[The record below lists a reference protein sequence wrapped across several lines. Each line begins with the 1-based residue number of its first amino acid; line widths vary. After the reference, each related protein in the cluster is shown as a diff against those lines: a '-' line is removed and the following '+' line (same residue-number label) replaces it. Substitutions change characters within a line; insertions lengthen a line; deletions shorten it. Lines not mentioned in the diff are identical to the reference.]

1 MLDSDKKTIKGRLSR
16 IPKKAYMWLASIIVV
31 GALVGGAYWFVTT
44 VNAVKE
50 AEMQQTGTGQAAGA
64 AADEDNPTTQ
74 FRGDNVNDADPEA
87 IRAYCDDVVNSGR
100 DSAKIRDMCVLNEL
114 TRKYIPQLSNSQIE
128 ALLDSQ
134 PQCLKTG
141 TTDEGVNCF
150 EEFDESGCN
159 VAGFTIKGD
168 VCVPSG
174 AKKEDP
180 LSQLL
185 APASGDICSIV
196 SGCQAE
202 AEFDENGFN
211 RFGCNREGRREDG
224 TMCPYEY
231 ITRIYG
237 EDERD
242 QMGFGR
248 DGFNDKGCDIQGLRA
263 DGTRCPIEDITR
275 VYNRKG
281 LDIFGLTEDGFNAK
295 GCGLNGLD
303 RKGNTCSPEDIP
315 RIVDPETGLDQLGLD
330 EDGYNALG
338 CNLSGFKRDGTR
350 CSLEDTPRIFGKN
363 NLDQF
368 GLRKNGRNEFNC
380 DLSGLKPNG
389 QVCSADQITRIIN
402 PETGEDQFG
411 YYANGRNSNDC
422 DFYGKRPDGSQC
434 SFDEISRIIGST
446 GVDQLGLKDDGFNEN
461 GCNIAGVKRDGSR
474 CKMSEVTRVFDKD
487 TGLDQFNLDSE
498 GFNAAGCNID
508 GLNRSGEICDI
519 DDIPL
524 FFDPETGL
532 NQFNLDKDGY
542 NAAGCNLE
550 GKDREGNLC
559 AIEDIPRIYDKNNRD
574 QFSLDKKGFNEK
586 GCSLDGVREDGS
598 LCDYE
603 DVTKIF
609 DAKGINQLGY
619 NKDNRNAAG
628 CDVEGRKEDGTLCT
642 AKELERVYG
651 GDGFNARHYDEDG
664 LNRLK
669 LDAQGYNVYGCDL
682 DGRRADGSIC
692 PPEQITRV
700 FNPETGLDQFS
711 LDKDGY
717 NEFGCDLNGM
727 NREGERCAEEDIPRI
742 FSSDMKDQFGNSI
755 ADLPDSVWEKE
766 AAKKRLTPLLDKD
779 GNAVYDE
786 DGNPLFIDGNG
797 FVRKANGQVLL
808 DDDGKPY
815 TLKDGSVVNSKGE
828 IPTGELLFDKDGNE
842 VSPRGVQTVRDELPF
857 ASMDKAV
864 DERGEQIRINQE
876 PAFVDDNGFLR
887 DKSGNFITDDNGER
901 LVLKDGEIQ
910 TASGKR
916 PKGVVLDTV
925 SGGDVEGSVSAQ
937 PTPTDLLVDEN
948 GNPILIDGKP
958 AYVDRNG
965 NLKRKDGSFIV
976 GDDGE
981 PLSLKNGKVV
991 DGRGEPVS
999 ESRMTDVMGNQ
1010 VRNSGIKK
1018 LPVDGKERKSPMLD
1032 ENGEQM
1038 YFKDTPAF
1046 VDDYGYIVDDKGN
1059 YILDENGERMRLDD
1073 GQVVSDSGVVVSKSK
1088 FKNALGQQG
1097 KGDFSKG
1104 KGLTPYE
1111 LKAKQAAEVLTPS
1124 QREALGI
1131 DGEGYNEFGCDLNG
1145 LRRDGSLCDLDEV
1158 TRLFSDGGYV
1168 DGMTSSELLTDAN
1181 GNPILI
1187 DGEKAYVDENGNIKR
1202 KDGSLVRGED
1212 GQPLS
1217 LDGGKIVDSVG
1228 EPISAS
1234 RLTDEDGNLVLNSDL
1249 HKLPAKLTDGNGQS
1263 LLIDGEEAYVD
1274 EDGVIRRLDGSV
1286 VTDENGE
1293 PLLLK
1298 GGKVVNADGEL
1309 IDPARLTDKNGNK
1322 VDNANLKKSYVDG
1335 KERKSPLLD
1344 STGEQMFFDDK
1355 PAFVDEDGFIVDENG
1370 DYLLD
1375 ANGERMRL
1383 NGDDIVT
1390 ESGANVDSGAFE
1402 NARGKKSEGGFNKGK
1417 ALDSKEVAFK
1427 QAVESLSK
1435 AQRDALGMS
1444 DDGRDQFSLDSE
1456 GFNRFGCDL
1465 YGRDR
1470 NGNACPEE
1478 YVTRRF
1484 DGENFDQF
1492 GVNESGVRRS
1502 GLDSDGENVF
1512 GCRPDDPSCSISM
1525 RPRLTDASGVDQF
1538 NQRENGK
1545 NRLGLDGDGYNEKD
1559 CNLEGRSRLG
1569 EVCDINDI
1577 PRLLD
1582 GNGRDQFGLGESG
1595 LNEQGCGINGLDAN
1609 GKPCELVN
1617 IPRIFDINGIDQLG
1631 LTEDGFNEAGCNL
1644 DGINRAGELCDFN
1657 DIPRIVGVDGLDQF
1671 SLDSQGYNAA
1681 GCNVDGFN
1689 REGERCALE
1698 DIPRIVNPFTGLDQL
1713 GFKEDGFN
1721 VHGCDIQGRKSD
1733 GTLCDFED
1741 MTRIFDPKTNLDQF
1755 GFGPDNYNE
1764 KGCDFYGYDRDGKL
1778 CDTEDMT
1785 RVVDAKGVDQ
1795 FKIGNSGYND
1805 AGCDINGVK
1814 RNGERCKPAA
1824 RVRFISRDGV
1834 DENGFDENFVNEN
1847 GCDINGLNKNGERCD
1862 LEDVTQIFDEDT
1874 GISQIGLKENGR
1886 NEFGCDINGLKED
1899 GTACSP
1905 SEITSWF
1912 DGNNLDQF
1920 SLNQDGF
1927 NANECDLYGRKPDG
1941 TLCEN
1946 DEVTRIVGFNGFD
1959 QRKLDAD
1966 GYTED
1971 GLTLSGFN
1979 RDGCDKYNLNEEG
1992 KPCAKHR
1999 ELGLDAADGQ
2009 YIDAKRDYVLAWLGQ
2024 NQTKLTEIA
2033 QGSYDQTIV
2042 DKELAELEAKV
2053 AEARANSAA
2062 AIAAGNAQPGS
2073 QPATEVAP
2081 NEIKIPIGYMTQV
2094 YIKTP
2099 VNSDYTQ
2106 DVYGEISYG
2115 ELAGATVVG
2124 NIVVPYVDDRVMPR
2138 DKFYYQFKT
2147 LVYNRRAYTIDAVSL
2162 SSGGESS
2169 MVDADDVDYHRIQ
2182 RYGGLI
2188 LGALASAG
2196 SATFLDSQAERDLQA
2211 QAEIVDSVVAS
2222 SPTLGQ
2228 NTRELTKENL
2238 KVATN
2243 YLSQLGVEQF
2253 SRRPTIY
2260 EGAGPQLIIFRQEQ
2274 TDEGLPAVFV
2284 GLD

>member
-31 GALVGGAYWFVTT
+31 AAIVGGTYWFVTT
-44 VNAVKE
+44 VNDVRE
-50 AEMQQTGTGQAAGA
+50 AEMQQSGNAQAGA

-74 FRGDNVNDADPEA
+74 FRGNNVNDADPEA

-315 RIVDPETGLDQLGLD
+315 RIVDPETGLDQFNLD
-330 EDGYNALG
+330 EDGYNSLG

-368 GLRKNGRNEFNC
+368 GLRENGRNEFNC

-389 QVCSADQITRIIN
+389 TVCREDQITRIIN
-402 PETGEDQFG
+402 PETGKDQLG

-422 DFYGKRPDGSQC
+422 DFYGKRPDGTQC
-434 SFDEISRIIGST
+434 SFDEISRVVGSN
-446 GVDQLGLKDDGFNEN
+446 GVDQLGLKDDGFNKN

-474 CKMSEVTRVFDKD
+474 CEMSEVTRVFDNE
-487 TGLDQFNLDSE
+487 TGLDQFNLDRE
-498 GFNAAGCNID
+498 GFNIAGCNIE
-508 GLNRSGEICDI
+508 GLNRNGEICDI
-519 DDIPL
+519 EDIPL

-532 NQFNLDKDGY
+532 NQFNLDKEGY
-542 NAAGCNLE
+542 NSAGCNLE
-550 GKDREGNLC
+550 GKDRDGNLC

-574 QFSLDKKGFNEK
+574 QFSLDRKGFNK
-586 GCSLDGVREDGS
+586 NGCSLEGVREDGS

-609 DAKGINQLGY
+609 DNKGINQLGY
-619 NKDNRNAAG
+619 NEDNRNAAG

-717 NEFGCDLNGM
+717 NEFGCDLSGM

-755 ADLPDSVWEKE
+755 AELPDSVWEKE

-815 TLKDGSVVNSKGE
+815 KLKDGNIVNGKGE
-828 IPTGELLFDKDGNE
+828 IPTGELLFDKDGNS
-842 VSPRGVQTVRDELPF
+842 VSPRGVQTIRDELPF

-864 DERGEQIRINQE
+864 DESGEQIRINQE
-876 PAFVDDNGFLR
+876 PAFVDDDGFLR
-887 DKSGNFITDDNGER
+887 DKFGNFITDDNGER
-901 LVLKDGEIQ
+901 LVLKDGEIK

-925 SGGDVEGSVSAQ
+925 SGDDVEGSISAQ
-937 PTPTDLLVDEN
+937 PTPTDLLIDEN

-976 GDDGE
+976 GDDGK

-991 DGRGEPVS
+991 NDRGEPIS
-999 ESRMTDVMGNQ
+999 EARMTDVMGNK

-1018 LPVDGKERKSPMLD
+1018 LPLDGKERKSPMLD

-1038 YFKDTPAF
+1038 YFNDTPAF
-1046 VDDYGYIVDDKGN
+1046 VDDYGYIVDDEGN

-1088 FKNALGQQG
+1088 FKNALGKQG
-1097 KGDFSKG
+1097 RGDFSKG
-1104 KGLTPYE
+1104 KGLTTYE
-1111 LKAKQAAEVLTPS
+1111 LKAKQAAEALTPS
-1124 QREALGI
+1124 QRAALGI
-1131 DGEGYNEFGCDLNG
+1131 DSEGYNENGCDLNG
-1145 LRRDGSLCDLDEV
+1145 LRRDGTLCDLDDV

-1168 DGMTSSELLTDAN
+1168 NGMASSELLTDAN
-1181 GNPILI
+1181 GNAVLI
-1187 DGEKAYVDENGNIKR
+1187 DGEKAFVDENGNIR
-1202 KDGSLVRGED
+1202 RRDGSLVRGKN

-1217 LDGGKIVDSVG
+1217 LNDGKIVDSAG
-1228 EPISAS
+1228 QPISSS
-1234 RLTDEDGNLVLNSDL
+1234 RLTKEDGSRAMNKNL
-1249 HKLPAKLTDGNGQS
+1249 HKMPAKLTDSNGNA
-1263 LLIDGEEAYVD
+1263 LMIDGEEAYVD
-1274 EDGVIRRLDGSV
+1274 DDGVIRRLDGSI

-1293 PLLLK
+1293 PLYLK
-1298 GGKVVNADGEL
+1298 GGQVVNSEGEL
-1309 IDPARLTDKNGNK
+1309 IDPARLTDKDGNK
-1322 VDNANLKKSYVDG
+1322 VDNARLKKSYVDG
-1335 KERKSPLLD
+1335 VERKSPLLD
-1344 STGEQMFFDDK
+1344 STGEQMYFNDK

-1370 DYLLD
+1370 NYLLD
-1375 ANGERMRL
+1375 DNNEKMRL
-1383 NGDDIVT
+1383 NGDSIVT
-1390 ESGANVDSGAFE
+1390 ESGAKVDSGEFK

-1417 ALDSKEVAFK
+1417 SLDRKEIAFK
-1427 QAVESLSK
+1427 QAVESLSDV
-1435 AQRDALGMS
+1435 QRDALGMS

-1456 GFNRFGCDL
+1456 GYNRFGCDL

-1470 NGNACPEE
+1470 NGNECPEE

-1484 DGENFDQF
+1484 DGERFDQF

-1502 GLDSDGENVF
+1502 GFDSDGENVF

-1538 NQRENGK
+1538 NQRGDGK
-1545 NRLGLDGDGYNEKD
+1545 SRLGLDSDGYNEKG
-1559 CNLEGRSRLG
+1559 CNIEGRSRLG
-1569 EVCDINDI
+1569 GICDINDI

-1582 GNGRDQFGLGESG
+1582 RDGRDQFGLGESG
-1595 LNEQGCGINGLDAN
+1595 LNEQGCGLNGLDAN

-1657 DIPRIVGVDGLDQF
+1657 DIPRVIGTDGLDQF
-1671 SLDSQGYNAA
+1671 LLDSQGFNAA
-1681 GCNVDGFN
+1681 GCNVDGFD

-1698 DIPRIVNPFTGLDQL
+1698 DIPRIINPFTGLDQL

-1721 VHGCDIQGRKSD
+1721 VNGCDIQGRKPD

-2009 YIDAKRDYVLAWLGQ
+2009 YIDTKRDYVLAWLGQ